1 MALGAATELLPYDGS
16 AILYLDVL
24 TPTEAGDAFESLSNE
39 LEWQQNQLRIYGRQV
54 PEPRLVCW
62 IGDPHARYS
71 YSGIQLSP
79 APWSRTVTSLRR
91 VCERV
96 AGVGFNSVLVNL
108 YRDGADSVAW
118 HSDNEP
124 ELGIEPTIA
133 SLSLGATRR
142 FDLRHNVSGETVK
155 LDLPAGSVVVMAGRC
170 QADWVHRI
178 AKTKR
183 VSEPRINLTFRTTS

>member
-24 TPTEAGDAFESLSNE
+24 TPAEAGDAFESLGDE
-39 LEWQQNQLRIYGRQV
+39 LEWQQNQIRIYGRSV

-62 IGDPHARYS
+62 IDDPHARYS

-91 VCERV
+91 VCEKV

-133 SLSLGATRR
+133 SLSLGTTRR
-142 FDLRHNVSGETVK
+142 FRRGDDGALPERLGTPDSQDQTGQPVTAAAVSSADTWQPSFLRV
-155 LDLPAGSVVVMAGRC
+155 P
-170 QADWVHRI
+170 
-178 AKTKR
+178 
-183 VSEPRINLTFRTTS
+183 LT